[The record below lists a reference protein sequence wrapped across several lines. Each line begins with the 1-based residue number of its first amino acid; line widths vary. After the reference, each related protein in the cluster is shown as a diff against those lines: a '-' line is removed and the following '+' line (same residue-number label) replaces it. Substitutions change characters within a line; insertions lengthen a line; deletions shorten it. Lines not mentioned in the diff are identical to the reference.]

1 MPVRRGGSLASTAP
15 PWCNESVNVRETPT
29 GATNQRLLLTAIAA
43 GTTLAPLN
51 STMIA
56 VVLPDIQGAFDTSV
70 TATAWLVT
78 IYLITMAVGQPIGGR
93 LGDQLGRRPVY
104 LVGLAWFA
112 VASIGCAL
120 APGLGWLIAFRVQQA
135 MAGTLIF
142 PTGAALVREAIPAER
157 RGLAFGMIGL
167 SASVAAASGPPIGGI
182 LSHAFGW
189 ASIFWI
195 NLPLVALIGVLA
207 WRSLPARSGPAPA
220 RSRLDFAGIGL
231 MTAALGA
238 VMLTPT
244 LLNFDRPALAAAAVV
259 AGVAA
264 GWAFVRHERQ
274 AAAPI
279 VDLALFRRRHFAAA
293 CASIMLGN
301 IVMYTTLLAIPLYL
315 EHARDASASR
325 TGLMLGAMSM
335 LAALATPIGGR
346 WADRLGRWQPAVAG
360 ALIACGGT
368 FLIGLALGAGGS
380 AFLVIALAVLGL
392 GLGIA
397 GAPVQAASVE
407 SVPAGQS
414 GSASGIYS
422 TSRYV
427 GSVVG
432 TSALALLFATEPDP
446 GDTGRFIA
454 LFMALGVVAIAGIAA
469 NSRIADRTTAT
480 SPAATAHS

>member
-1 MPVRRGGSLASTAP
+1 MRARA
-15 PWCNESVNVRETPT
+15 TPT
-29 GATNQRLLLTAIAA
+29 GTTNQRFLLLTIAA

-56 VVLPDIQGAFDTSV
+56 VALPDIQQAFDTSV

-104 LVGLAWFA
+104 LAGLAWFA
-112 VASIGCAL
+112 IASLGCAF

-142 PTGAALVREAIPAER
+142 PNGAALVREAIPAER
-157 RGLAFGMIGL
+157 RGLAFGMVGL
-167 SASVAAASGPPIGGI
+167 SASVAAASGPPIGGV
-182 LSHAFGW
+182 LAHAFGW
-189 ASIFWI
+189 ASIFWV
-195 NLPLVALIGVLA
+195 NLPLVALVGALA
-207 WRSLPARSGPAPA
+207 WRSLPERIGTAPA
-220 RSRLDFAGIGL
+220 RRRLDLAGIGL
-231 MTAALGA
+231 MTVALGT

-244 LLNFDRPALAAAAVV
+244 LLNFERPALAAGAVL
-259 AGVAA
+259 AGIAA
-264 GWAFVRHERQ
+264 GWAFLRQERRV
-274 AAAPI
+274 AAPI
-279 VDLALFRRRHFAAA
+279 VDLDLFRRRHFAAA
-293 CASIMLGN
+293 CASILLGN
-301 IVMYTTLLAIPLYL
+301 LVMYTTLLAIPLYL
-315 EHARDASASR
+315 EHARGESASR

-335 LAALATPIGGR
+335 LAALATPAGGR

-360 ALIACGGT
+360 ALVTCVGT
-368 FLIGLALGAGGS
+368 FLVGLALAAGGS
-380 AFLVIALAVLGL
+380 ALLVVALAVMGL

-407 SVPAGQS
+407 SVPAAQS

-432 TSALALLFATEPDP
+432 TSALALLFASEPDP
-446 GDTGRFIA
+446 GDTGRFVA
-454 LFMALGVVAIAGIAA
+454 LFMALGVVAIAGIVA
-469 NSRIADRTTAT
+469 NSRIADRDPAT